1 MYASPERN
9 SKNEK
14 TQVWS
19 GDQMTSSTWQPGYW
33 VAAIVTFSFSASGQQ
48 GDAGT
53 SASRFGSWTQVTAEA
68 AFSPRDTAEGAVFK
82 DKMWLSNGYYHDN
95 ILTRDL
101 WSSTDGVVWA
111 LVNSATPYDGYSEL
125 VVFDGYLWAIKGSVW
140 RSADGVTWEQVLEH
154 TPFGVRSYGEVVVFD
169 NRIWQLGSGPDV
181 WRTTDGVNWTCVA
194 ESCPYGERRASA
206 VAVYKNK
213 LWLMGGCTP
222 EANDPPENGYDNIT
236 THNDVWCSPDGV
248 EWTCVLEQAPWAPR
262 QWFIAETYRD
272 RLWIVGG
279 HDNVNSANFGDVW
292 YTEDGEHWL
301 RFDSSTT
308 FSARHEPTLYAY
320 QDSLWMVAGNSWPVL
335 NDVWRLT
342 LPPDWPGE

>member
-1 MYASPERN
+1 MMEDIDEQSGYARRWKS
-9 SKNEK
+9 
-14 TQVWS
+14 QALFLV
-19 GDQMTSSTWQPGYW
+19 
-33 VAAIVTFSFSASGQQ
+33 AIVLAFSLSALSQQ
-48 GDAGT
+48 GDAVA
-53 SASRFGSWTQVTAEA
+53 SAAQPGSWTRVVEEA

-101 WSSTDGVVWA
+101 WSSADGVEWT
-111 LVNSATPYDGYSEL
+111 LVSSATPYDGYSEL
-125 VVFDGYLWAIKGSVW
+125 VVFDGYLWAIKDSVW
-140 RSADGVTWEQVLEH
+140 RSADGESWEQVLDH

-169 NRIWQLGSGPDV
+169 NQIWQLGSGPDV
-181 WRTTDGVNWTCVA
+181 WRTADGVNWTCAVENA
-194 ESCPYGERRASA
+194 AYGERRASA

-222 EANDPPENGYDNIT
+222 EANDPPEKGYDYIT
-236 THNDVWCSPDGV
+236 THNDVWCSADGA
-248 EWTCVLEQAPWAPR
+248 EWTCVLEQAPWARR

-292 YTEDGEHWL
+292 YTEDGAHWR
-301 RFDSSTT
+301 RFESSTT
-308 FSARHEPTLYAY
+308 FSARHEPTLYVY
-320 QDSLWMVAGNSWPVL
+320 KDSLWTVAGNSWPVL

-342 LPPDWPGE
+342 LPPE